1 MKQIEKLQ
9 AAPIGVVKQLVLCR
23 NLRLFGSSLEPMPNF
38 HDTVYEYG
46 NFCPLAIRYN
56 ENLSNR
62 FHTFG
67 ILDIYIY
74 IFFVVTLLRTRFG
87 T

>member
-1 MKQIEKLQ
+1 MKTLVVAGVNLRSPKLKDFVSRYQTPTALKCETNEKLQ

-46 NFCPLAIRYN
+46 NFCPLAIHYN
-56 ENLSNR
+56 
-62 FHTFG
+62 
-67 ILDIYIY
+67 
-74 IFFVVTLLRTRFG
+74 
-87 T
+87 